1 METADWRGAWVEAL
15 DELELTL
22 DAAERLLAAGHEEAK
37 VPAWTPP
44 TIPGPLPTELV
55 DRAGALLERQRTVIA
70 ATAAALTGT
79 RRQLELHD
87 KLSGLSGA
95 RQAARPVY
103 VDLTA

>member
-1 METADWRGAWVEAL
+1 MQPEWRQAWVQAL

-22 DAAERLLAAGHEEAK
+22 AAAELLLVTGHEETR

-44 TIPGPLPTELV
+44 TVQGPLPADLV
-55 DRAGALLERQRTVIA
+55 DRAGALLERQRRVIA
-70 ATAAALTGT
+70 ETAAALTGT
-79 RRQLELHD
+79 RRQLDLLD
-87 KLSGLSGA
+87 KLTGLSGA